1 MNDPIREVAI
11 RELDRITEDLLY
23 TEKAH
28 FAAAESLRLTRLV
41 IGLAA
46 TICSALA
53 AASVIAKYQILA
65 GAASLLAAA
74 LTAMLTFLKPDEAAQ
89 QHQNAGTRL
98 ANLRRHARIVRD
110 MGPPQ
115 VDPTSEDSAWRDV
128 VQKMAQEKADIDDA
142 APGVSERNFRKAQG
156 KIARGDFEYTADVQQ
171 PKTSV

>member
-1 MNDPIREVAI
+1 
-11 RELDRITEDLLY
+11 
-23 TEKAH
+23 
-28 FAAAESLRLTRLV
+28 
-41 IGLAA
+41 
-46 TICSALA
+46 
-53 AASVIAKYQILA
+53 
-65 GAASLLAAA
+65 
-74 LTAMLTFLKPDEAAQ
+74 
-89 QHQNAGTRL
+89 
-98 ANLRRHARIVRD
+98 